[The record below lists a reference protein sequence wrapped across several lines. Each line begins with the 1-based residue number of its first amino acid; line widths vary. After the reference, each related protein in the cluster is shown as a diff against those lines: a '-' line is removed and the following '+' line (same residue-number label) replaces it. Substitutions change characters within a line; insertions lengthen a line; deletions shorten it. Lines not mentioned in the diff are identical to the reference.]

1 MSGSDATQTRSTSY
15 PDSDETGLLERF
27 ANPVPLVVL
36 VAAFALVVRVVGL
49 GTRVAHQDEARVA
62 YWIARYVETGVW
74 EYRPIV
80 HGPFLVHVNSVLFS
94 LFGARDFTMRFVAAL
109 AGGLLPLSAL
119 LFRQR
124 LRDSE
129 TVALALLLATNPI
142 LLYYSRFMRNDVLL
156 GTAMLFA
163 LGFFVR
169 AYDTWKVRY
178 LFAGVASL
186 ALGLTMKEN
195 GLLYVVAWGGA
206 AVLVYDHR
214 LLLRRV
220 GNEGLSAAV
229 PDWVWRRWAEVKG
242 AFAALV
248 AALPLDE
255 DLSPGGYVVETVV
268 GLVRWAATLV
278 VSNARRIAIGVG
290 VVVEFFAII
299 VFFYAP
305 RSMSEP
311 GPGLWKALSNG
322 DLPMFLTVVDQATF
336 GTWHEFVSEWAGSK
350 QGHPYLPFLRHD
362 LEVIWVAALALVVL
376 AVVGFLADRYSGEG
390 PNALVSFSFY
400 WGAASLLG
408 YPLVMDIQAAWALV
422 HTVVPLAIPAAVGL
436 GLVFRWG
443 WEGYQRNDDISAVA
457 AAVLLLIVAAQVG
470 TAAYSTTYQNPQSPD
485 NELVQYAQSST
496 DMGPL
501 LDDLQGVV
509 RTNDGT
515 DVLYYGTKFYT
526 PDESAHD
533 VPPAGGG
540 WFARL
545 PLEWY
550 FEAAD
555 AEVASTKDSGK
566 LVGDK
571 PPIVV
576 ALGDADTCSTEEDV
590 ADEVDR
596 FMEGYARY
604 DVDRFGFDSGC
615 TVSSIVVFV
624 DEDELPEDAPDPA
637 AYTRDADA

>member
-1 MSGSDATQTRSTSY
+1 MTGSDATHSRSTSY
-15 PDSDETGLLERF
+15 AASDETGLLERF

-36 VAAFALVVRVVGL
+36 VAAFALAIRLVGL

-80 HGPFLVHVNSVLFS
+80 HGPFLVHVNSVLFA
-94 LFGARDFTMRFVAAL
+94 LFGASEFSMRFVVAL
-109 AGGLLPLSAL
+109 AGGVLPLSAL

-129 TVALALLLATNPI
+129 VVALALLLATNPI

-156 GTAMLFA
+156 GAAMLFA
-163 LGFFVR
+163 LGFAVR

-178 LFAGVASL
+178 LFAAVAAF

-195 GLLYVVAWGGA
+195 GLLYAVAWAGA

-220 GNEGLSAAV
+220 GNDGLSAAV
-229 PDWVWRRWAEVKG
+229 PDWAWRRWAEVKG
-242 AFAALV
+242 AYAALV

-255 DLSPGGYVVETVV
+255 DLSAGEYVVETVV
-268 GLVRWAATLV
+268 GVVRWAATLV
-278 VSNARRIAIGVG
+278 VANARRIAISVG
-290 VVVEFFAII
+290 VVLEFFAII

-305 RSMSEP
+305 RSMTGP

-322 DLPMFLTVVDQATF
+322 DVLMFLAVVEQATL
-336 GTWHEFVSEWAGSK
+336 GSWHEFVGEWAGSK

-362 LEVIWVAALALVVL
+362 LEVVWAAALALVVL
-376 AVVGFLADRYSGEG
+376 AAVGFLVDRYSGER
-390 PNALVSFSFY
+390 PTPLVSFSFY
-400 WGAASLLG
+400 WGVASLLG
-408 YPLVMDIQAAWALV
+408 YPLVMDIKAAWALV
-422 HTVVPLAIPAAVGL
+422 HTIVPLAIPAAVGL
-436 GLVFRWG
+436 ALVFRWG
-443 WEGYQRNDDISAVA
+443 WEGYQRDDGISAAA
-457 AAVLLLIVAAQVG
+457 AAVLLLLVAAQVG
-470 TAAYSTTYQNPQSPD
+470 TAAYSTSYQNPQSPD
-485 NELVQYAQSST
+485 NDLVQYAQSST
-496 DMGPL
+496 EMDPL
-501 LDDLQGVV
+501 LEDLQDVV
-509 RTNDGT
+509 RSNEGT
-515 DVLYYGTKFYT
+515 DVLFYGAKFNSR
-526 PDESAHD
+526 DESAHD

-545 PLEWY
+545 PLAWY

-555 AEVASTKDSGK
+555 AEVASTEDPNA
-566 LVGDK
+566 LLGDK

-576 ALGDADTCSTEEDV
+576 ALGDANTCSTEEDV

-596 FMEGYARY
+596 YMEGYVRY
-604 DVDRFGFDSGC
+604 DVQRFGFDSGC
-615 TVSSIVVFV
+615 TVSSIVIFV
-624 DEDELPEDAPDPA
+624 DADALPEDAPTPD
-637 AYTRDADA
+637 AYA